1 MGLKAAAHE
10 QRMAGWCIGMPCEHY
25 VCGCESATY
34 GVRVAAPDAGLVCE
48 LRSRSVL
55 GLSSLVKRAETCQ
68 TCQAVQTSR
77 KFESFF

>member
-1 MGLKAAAHE
+1 MPEGRAWEMGLKAAAHE

-48 LRSRSVL
+48 LQVGALLLKRVL
-55 GLSSLVKRAETCQ
+55 ILKRRFRGKH
-68 TCQAVQTSR
+68 S
-77 KFESFF
+77 

>member
-10 QRMAGWCIGMPCEHY
+10 QRMASWCIGMPCEHY

-55 GLSSLVKRAETCQ
+55 GLSSLVKRVREPENMTVARPDLDRLW
-68 TCQAVQTSR
+68 S
-77 KFESFF
+77 